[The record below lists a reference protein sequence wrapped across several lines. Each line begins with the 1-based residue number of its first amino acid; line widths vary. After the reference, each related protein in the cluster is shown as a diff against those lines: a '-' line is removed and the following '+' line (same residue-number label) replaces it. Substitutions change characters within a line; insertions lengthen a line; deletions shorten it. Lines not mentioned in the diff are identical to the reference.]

1 MSRRSFHIQR
11 DAESVT
17 VTRYLPARFDIVVE
31 TRFPP
36 LRKGCLAQQIR
47 QDLWR
52 RLRAVRGFSPVVEVR
67 DAGGELHVRAGGRM
81 DCNFPRGLTPAIE
94 EFLAQPDLRQR
105 WIAHATLG
113 GAPKTRTV
121 ARALRRREAVD

>member
-1 MSRRSFHIQR
+1 MSRSGFHIQR
-11 DAESVT
+11 DADSVT
-17 VTRYLPARFDIVVE
+17 VARHLPARFDIVAE

-36 LRKGCLAQQIR
+36 LRKGRLAQQIR

-52 RLRAVRGFSPVVEVR
+52 RLSDVRGFSPVVEVR

-81 DCNFPRGLTPAIE
+81 DCNFPRGLTLAIE

-105 WIAHATLG
+105 WMTHARLHNTSG
-113 GAPKTRTV
+113 SRTG
-121 ARALRRREAVD
+121 ARALRRKEAVD